1 MRLFNWRQGF
11 IDHEYLMLARE
22 RDPAAADRIA
32 NSVVFGTSLSSGLP
46 GEERSAGYP
55 VNDAAYHRARAE
67 LVKIIAAT
75 PTAVEE
81 AVWPTGAID
90 FRLYQN
96 HPNPFNPSTQIS
108 YQLGEATHVRLQILN
123 AAGQAVRTL
132 VDADQDVGLH
142 TVSWDSRDAVGR
154 GVAAGVYL
162 YHLKT
167 AERGAWGKMLLLD

>member
-32 NSVVFGTSLSSGLP
+32 NSVVSGSNLSSGLP

-55 VNDAAYHRARAE
+55 INDVVYHQARAE
-67 LVKIIAAT
+67 LVKIIAAK
-75 PTAVEE
+75 PTSIDQE
-81 AVWPTGAID
+81 AGPTGALD
-90 FRLYQN
+90 FRLHPN

-108 YQLGEATHVRLQILN
+108 YQLGEATHVRLKVLN

-167 AERGAWGKMLLLD
+167 AEHGAWGKMLLLD